1 MDLDDEVEMII
12 SGEYEKR
19 QKEIEQGQK
28 VMFELAVKEL
38 QSTKFH
44 KLAVREQKL
53 WEIEKASRNVGE
65 SKEKIDEI
73 FNKYKSLIESLKN
86 QTPKFLYDCINSY
99 LSYCHSN
106 YKDGTKSTEVFKLY
120 NQLLKNDDKINEAW
134 VLTFIKFILSTCNG
148 STLVRPGKMYID
160 QNPEIAKQNF
170 VDAKK
175 FLAKI
180 LDKGS
185 VNKASMWFIDAE
197 KLYCLFKKDFIG
209 YKNLQLDYLNRLK
222 IDFSEESSEFD
233 KACVNIANDL
243 EWHTEHSPNCPDFF
257 NDCIVIWKKALNYF
271 LSQNK
276 DLEEFDD
283 KTKQLLRST
292 SGVTY
297 SQLAQRYQKLS
308 SLYLKKNSLKNALNY
323 NSKALD
329 FHKKNFEYRAPEN
342 WDFIDGE
349 LIPLSKDTKELFTE
363 SETDTIVG
371 YGRSILNYA
380 KCLSMQK
387 KYNEA
392 IKMIDK
398 ASNYFYIFPKIYNL
412 SQLEKG
418 INLVYNKSSNGSK
431 LIKDSIKSLEKL
443 DKKFSKT
450 EIDLIEQAKKLIK

>member
-1 MDLDDEVEMII
+1 MDMHYQGGSLQNWTGLIIMVGSITFAQIAYRKLNDGYLNLSEAMKIGLGVTVIGILIAIVYGWFQATILDPT
-12 SGEYEKR
+12 
-19 QKEIEQGQK
+19 QIERATE
-28 VMFELAVKEL
+28 FA
-38 QSTKFH
+38 
-44 KLAVREQKL
+44 
-53 WEIEKASRNVGE
+53 I
-65 SKEKIDEI
+65 
-73 FNKYKSLIESLKN
+73 N
-86 QTPKFLYDCINSY
+86 Q
-99 LSYCHSN
+99 
-106 YKDGTKSTEVFKLY
+106 
-120 NQLLKNDDKINEAW
+120 A
-134 VLTFIKFILSTCNG
+134 
-148 STLVRPGKMYID
+148 ID

-197 KLYCLFKKDFIG
+197 KLYCLYKKDFIG

-222 IDFSEESSEFD
+222 IDFSEESTEFD

-276 DLEEFDD
+276 DLEEFDN

-297 SQLAQRYQKLS
+297 SQLAQRNQKLS

-329 FHKKNFEYRAPEN
+329 FHKKNFEYRAPEK

-371 YGRSILNYA
+371 YG
-380 KCLSMQK
+380 
-387 KYNEA
+387 
-392 IKMIDK
+392 
-398 ASNYFYIFPKIYNL
+398 
-412 SQLEKG
+412 
-418 INLVYNKSSNGSK
+418 
-431 LIKDSIKSLEKL
+431 
-443 DKKFSKT
+443 
-450 EIDLIEQAKKLIK
+450 

>member
-1 MDLDDEVEMII
+1 
-12 SGEYEKR
+12 
-19 QKEIEQGQK
+19 
-28 VMFELAVKEL
+28 MFESAVEQL
-38 QSTKFH
+38 QSTKFQ

-53 WEIEKASRNVGE
+53 WEIEKASRNIGE

-86 QTPKFLYDCINSY
+86 QNPKFLYDCINSY

-106 YKDGTKSTEVFKLY
+106 YRDGKKSTEVFKLY
-120 NQLLKNDDKINEAW
+120 NQRLKNDDKINEAW
-134 VLTFIKFILSTCNG
+134 VLTFIKFILSKCNG
-148 STLVRPGKMYID
+148 STLIRPGKMYID

-197 KLYCLFKKDFIG
+197 KLYCLYKKDFIG

-222 IDFSEESSEFD
+222 IDFSEESTEFD
-233 KACVNIANDL
+233 KASVNIANDL

-257 NDCIVIWKKALNYF
+257 NDCIVIWKKALNYS

-276 DLEEFDD
+276 DYEEFDK
-283 KTKQLLRST
+283 KTEQLLRSV

-297 SQLAQRYQKLS
+297 SQLAHRYQKIS

-329 FHKKNFEYRAPEN
+329 LHKKIFEDRSPVN

-349 LIPLSKDTKELFTE
+349 LIPLSKDTKELFPE
-363 SETDTIVG
+363 SETDTVVG

-387 KYNEA
+387 KYDEA

-418 INLVYNKSSNGSK
+418 INLVYNKSSNGPK
-431 LIKDSIKSLEKL
+431 LIKESIKNLEKL

-450 EIDLIEQAKKLIK
+450 EIDLIAKAKKLIS